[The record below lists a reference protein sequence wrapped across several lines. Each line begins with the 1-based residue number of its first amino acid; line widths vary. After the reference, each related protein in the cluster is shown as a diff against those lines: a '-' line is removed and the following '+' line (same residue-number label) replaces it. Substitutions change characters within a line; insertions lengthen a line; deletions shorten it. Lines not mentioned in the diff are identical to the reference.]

1 MEGIIEVSDG
11 SGAGWIVCICGYV
24 YKHLCTYAKSCVR
37 LLNSRMC
44 RFVRALVSDHMLRE
58 GDDSGER

>member
-24 YKHLCTYAKSCVR
+24 YRHLCTYAAKSCVR
-37 LLNSRMC
+37 LSNSRMC
-44 RFVRALVSDHMLRE
+44 RFVRALV
-58 GDDSGER
+58 